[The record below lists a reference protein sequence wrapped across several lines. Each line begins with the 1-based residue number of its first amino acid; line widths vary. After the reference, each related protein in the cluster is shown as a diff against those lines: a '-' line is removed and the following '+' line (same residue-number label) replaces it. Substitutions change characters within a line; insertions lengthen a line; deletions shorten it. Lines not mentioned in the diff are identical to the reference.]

1 MSSTPDVSNVE
12 GHVKRIESVLLAGF
26 ALALA
31 AVPISAT
38 HAQKSGGILKV
49 FFFDSPAT
57 MSIHEE
63 STIAGQGPMMGVFNN
78 LVMYDQSVPQSGM
91 KSIVPDLAREWS
103 WDSTGTSLT
112 FKLRPG
118 VKWHDGKPFTAR
130 DVKCT
135 WDLLQGKASETLRV
149 NPRKTW
155 YGNLDTV
162 IVNGDNEVTFRLKRP
177 QPAFIALLAS
187 GFSPV
192 YPCHVSTLEM
202 RRRPI
207 GTGPFKFVEFKPN
220 ESIKVARN
228 PDYWK
233 PGRPYLD
240 GIEYK
245 IIKNQ
250 STGALAFVAGEV
262 DMTSPYFLQVPVLK
276 DIKEQAPQVT
286 CALVPSNVQRN
297 VIINREAAPFN
308 NPDLRRAVAL
318 TVDRRAFIDTL
329 TQGKGDIG
337 GALLAPPEGIWGMP
351 ADLMQKLPGYDPDV
365 AKNRAEARKIME
377 KSGYDKGNRL
387 KLKVSTRNIPPYR
400 DPAVILID
408 QLKKI
413 YIDAELEPLDTT
425 AWYPRVRRKDYTIG
439 ANLTGNGI
447 DDPDQAFYENYACG
461 SESNYDGYCNPEIDK
476 LFDQQSME
484 ADQDKRRK
492 LVWEIER
499 HLAEDVARPV
509 LYHNRSGTCWQPYVK
524 NYVPMINSIY
534 NGLRMEDVW
543 LDK

>member
-1 MSSTPDVSNVE
+1 M
-12 GHVKRIESVLLAGF
+12 KRIQSVILAGF
-26 ALALA
+26 AMALA
-31 AVPISAT
+31 TAPIGSAS
-38 HAQKSGGILKV
+38 AQKSGGILKI

-91 KSIVPDLAREWS
+91 KSVVPDLAREWS
-103 WDSTGTSLT
+103 WDAAGTSLT
-112 FKLRPG
+112 FKLRRG

-162 IVNGDNEVTFRLKRP
+162 IANGDDEVTFRLRRP
-177 QPAFIALLAS
+177 QPAFITLLAS

-192 YPCHVSTLEM
+192 YPCHVPPAEM

-220 ESIKVARN
+220 ESIKVTRN

-240 GIEYK
+240 GIDYK

-262 DMTSPYFLQVPVLK
+262 DMTSPYFLQVPVLN
-276 DIKEQAPQVT
+276 DIKDQAPQVT
-286 CALVPSNVQRN
+286 CTLVPSNVQRN

-351 ADLMQKLPGYDPDV
+351 ADLMQQLPGYDPDV
-365 AKNRAEARKIME
+365 ARNRTEARKIME
-377 KSGYDKGNRL
+377 TSGYGAGNRL

-461 SESNYDGYCNPEIDK
+461 SESNYDGYCNPKIDE

-484 ADQDKRRK
+484 ADQDKRKK
-492 LVWEIER
+492 LVWDIER
-499 HLAEDVARPV
+499 RLAEDVARPV